1 MELVLPLFITVFLS
15 IFHLLGGGAVG
26 YAFRATQRGSNK
38 AGFFF
43 LWGGLMGLVP
53 LIFDWFFLI
62 AGGYL
67 IYGLIGPILFIIA
80 ALASAFLNLNIDGS
94 AIISAA
100 LGIVAFLL
108 GILSIPLMLD
118 AARATNP
125 GLTDYI
131 FGGCFV
137 LMFVVIGGSFAWNGL
152 RAIFRGVTLNDEL
165 AERQQKIDERAD
177 RKKGKNNG

>member
-1 MELVLPLFITVFLS
+1 MEQIFPLFIAVFLS
-15 IFHLLGGGAVG
+15 IFHALGGGAVG
-26 YAFRATQRGSNK
+26 QGLRAAQSGSNK
-38 AGFFF
+38 TTFFF
-43 LWGGLMGLVP
+43 LWGGLMGLTP

-62 AGGYL
+62 AQGNL
-67 IYGLIGPILFIIA
+67 IYGLVGPVLFIAA
-80 ALASAFLNLNIDGS
+80 ALASAFLNLNMDGG

-100 LGIVAFLL
+100 MGTVALLL

-118 AARATNP
+118 AARASNP

-152 RAIFRGVTLNDEL
+152 RAIFRGVTLDDEL
-165 AERQQKIDERAD
+165 GERQMNIEERAE
-177 RKKGKNNG
+177 RKKGNK